1 MALFT
6 AASFPGATAEQPSAG
21 GTATPSLTTAI
32 NFSKSD
38 GTTAVVFDSL
48 RTALNCLSFMN
59 SRKQYYLMA
68 NDDIMI
74 INVSGVK
81 LFTLETTFIN
91 QKLMNS
97 FAFIY
102 VRGGVVCVHRNL
114 STIMTV
120 SDALV
125 SVGYK
130 KSDTTPFDTNYDLDG
145 AFSATPSNRP
155 FIQVVDVNYVTPST
169 QPVGSHIKDSTGIV
183 YGQTPSAFA

>member
-6 AASFPGATAEQPSAG
+6 SASFPGATAEQPSAG

-38 GTTAVVFDSL
+38 GTTTVVFDSL

-81 LFTLETTFIN
+81 
-91 QKLMNS
+91 
-97 FAFIY
+97 
-102 VRGGVVCVHRNL
+102 
-114 STIMTV
+114 
-120 SDALV
+120 
-125 SVGYK
+125 
-130 KSDTTPFDTNYDLDG
+130 
-145 AFSATPSNRP
+145 PS
-155 FIQVVDVNYVTPST
+155 S
-169 QPVGSHIKDSTGIV
+169 
-183 YGQTPSAFA
+183 